1 MGGHVAAGSADAG
14 ETVTTRWTRSLPI
27 VLFLAGVLVMIL
39 VGPLVAPKGFRG
51 SVLLELDFYLGLT
64 LGLALVLCWVAIR
77 LPRQAHPDLLLGT
90 VVVAALFYVV
100 MIATTYGW
108 LLLNYEAALA
118 PPPLP
123 ATALGGSGS
132 LWGVTGILFGF
143 CTAFVA
149 ALIGG
154 LVLAT
159 SGRVRA
165 SAIVPGIAAGFGAV
179 FLVSLAFQ
187 DLFHTSLT

>member
-1 MGGHVAAGSADAG
+1 MGGDVAAGSADGG
-14 ETVTTRWTRSLPI
+14 EAVTTRWTRIVPV
-27 VLFLAGVLVMIL
+27 VLFVAGVLVMLL

-51 SVLLELDFYLGLT
+51 STLLELDFYLGLT

-77 LPRQAHPDLLLGT
+77 LPRQAHPDLLLSK

-118 PPPLP
+118 PPPPP
-123 ATALGGSGS
+123 AIAYGGSGS
-132 LWGVTGILFGF
+132 LWGVAGILLGF
-143 CTAFVA
+143 CAAVGASLVA
-149 ALIGG
+149 GLALTG
-154 LVLAT
+154 L
-159 SGRVRA
+159 GRLRA
-165 SAIVPGIAAGFGAV
+165 SAIVPGIVLGLCGV
-179 FLVSLAFQ
+179 VLVSLAFQ